1 MRDGAIV
8 GHTQLEGGASSASG
22 LASLIGLAGEA

>member
-8 GHTQLEGGASSASG
+8 GHTRLDAGAPGA
-22 LASLIGLAGEA
+22 LLRDLAGLGGEY